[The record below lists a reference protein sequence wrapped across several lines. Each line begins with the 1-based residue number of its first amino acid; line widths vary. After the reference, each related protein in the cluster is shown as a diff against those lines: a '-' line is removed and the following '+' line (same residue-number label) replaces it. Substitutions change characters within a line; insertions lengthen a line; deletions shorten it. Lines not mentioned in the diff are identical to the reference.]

1 MLCTNKNYDYKNKNN
16 KKEIIRK
23 SIIDYSIKELII
35 DLNNILPFYCKNI
48 KVDIERKTDMIVR
61 LNGFSNFKKFIK
73 KLNINDINADPSDNI
88 YFIIIKSDEKI
99 ISYSTIEDNFTLKC
113 TKINNLFSEFENI
126 NLLQIIISFIFS
138 KNIFNNSYLITKSNY
153 FKQINILKKLNFK
166 YIEKNNKYTMN
177 PFPNLVNP
185 SEPWDYYNFIMDTDN
200 NINLIYTVLKDSFKE
215 KNNIVNYFLNTYL
228 E

>member
-1 MLCTNKNYDYKNKNN
+1 MLCTKKNYDYKNRNN

-35 DLNNILPFYCKNI
+35 DLNNILPFYYQNI
-48 KVDIERKTDMIVR
+48 KINIERKTDMIVR
-61 LNGFSNFKKFIK
+61 LNGFSNFKNFIK

-88 YFIIIKSDEKI
+88 YFIMIKSDEKI
-99 ISYSTIEDNFTLKC
+99 ISYSTIEDNFKLKS
-113 TKINNLFSEFENI
+113 TKINNLFSECESINI
-126 NLLQIIISFIFS
+126 LQIIISFIFS
-138 KNIFNNSYLITKSNY
+138 KNIFNNEYLITKSDY
-153 FKQINILKKLNFK
+153 FQQINILKKLNFK
-166 YIEKNNKYTMN
+166 YIEKNNKYEMN

-185 SEPWDYYNFIMDTDN
+185 CEPWDYYNFIMNINDN
-200 NINLIYTVLKDSFKE
+200 NNLIYTVLKDTFKE